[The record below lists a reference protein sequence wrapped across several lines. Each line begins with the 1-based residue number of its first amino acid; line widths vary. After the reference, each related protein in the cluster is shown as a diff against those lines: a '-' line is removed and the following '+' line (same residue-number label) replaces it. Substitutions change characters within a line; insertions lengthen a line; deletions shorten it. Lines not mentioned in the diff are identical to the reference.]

1 MKPVDVKSNTY
12 SDSRKKLIIL
22 ILKLVMVLEYQNI
35 KMFFQEI
42 TFQIGIFKEVF
53 MIKIV
58 EITVSWTYVISDF
71 NGGKTVGKK
80 LEKKLQKQIKKS
92 LGLKKKSR
100 EKAINYMSNGKGNMT
115 VCSYN
120 CLPVL
125 TRLYVRVNPHS
136 IIA

>member
-1 MKPVDVKSNTY
+1 
-12 SDSRKKLIIL
+12 
-22 ILKLVMVLEYQNI
+22 MVLEYQNI

-58 EITVSWTYVISDF
+58 ETTVSWTYVISDF

-92 LGLKKKSR
+92 LELKKKSR

-115 VCSYN
+115 VCSCN

-125 TRLYVRVNPHS
+125 TRLYVRENPHS